1 MKPLTIRKTA
11 AIAGAAKAS
20 PSSLRNKAP
29 ATTAGMVARTTWKN
43 VLLSFATRLPEAP
56 ARESPKLSQSR
67 QKKAK
72 SAIEVPKCMT
82 AR

>member
-29 ATTAGMVARTTWKN
+29 AMTAGMVASTTWKN
-43 VLLSFATRLPEAP
+43 VLLSFGARLPDAP

-67 QKKAK
+67 QKKANR
-72 SAIEVPKCMT
+72 AIEVPKCMT
-82 AR
+82 DR